1 MAYVTF
7 DTKGIRGRGHH
18 PWKEDT
24 LEKEIKR
31 LVDEKLECEEHA
43 RMIIDEINK
52 LKKRKPLLIQTF

>member
-7 DTKGIRGRGHH
+7 DTKGIRGRGQH

-31 LVDEKLECEEHA
+31 LVDEKL
-43 RMIIDEINK
+43 
-52 LKKRKPLLIQTF
+52 